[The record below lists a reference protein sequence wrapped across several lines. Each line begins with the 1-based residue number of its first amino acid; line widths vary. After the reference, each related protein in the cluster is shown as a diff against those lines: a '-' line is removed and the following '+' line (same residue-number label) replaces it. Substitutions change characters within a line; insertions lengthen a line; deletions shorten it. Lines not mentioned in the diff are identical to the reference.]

1 MSSSGSK
8 KAIYAALAGNSLIAL
23 TKFAGSTY
31 TGSSAMLSEAIHSL
45 VDTGNQG
52 LLLYGLKRSKKPADQ
67 YHPFGYGME
76 LYFWAFV
83 VAIVIFALGAGVS
96 IYEGVKHIL
105 HPRILTNAYINYII
119 LGLAIVFECG
129 SWWVAY
135 REFRTSKGDMNFL
148 EATRRSKD
156 PALFTVL
163 FEDTAALLGLIVAL
177 IGISLA
183 QVLGVPELDGIA
195 SVVIGLILAATSGLL
210 AYETKGLLVGEATD
224 PDTVEGLRS
233 ILTSAPGID
242 RVNELRTLHFSPQD
256 ILVVISAD
264 FSRSL
269 DSNAVE
275 GQVAEL
281 ERDIKNAYPGIT
293 RVFIEAQSI
302 SAHQRDL
309 TERTETE
316 DSKP

>member
-23 TKFAGSTY
+23 TKFAGFAY

-52 LLLYGLKRSKKPADQ
+52 LLLYGLKRSKKLADER
-67 YHPFGYGME
+67 HPFGYGME

-135 REFRTSKGDMNFL
+135 REFRTSKGDMSFL

-183 QVLGVPELDGIA
+183 QVLDVPELDGIA

-224 PDTVEGLRS
+224 PDTVDGLRS

-256 ILVVISAD
+256 ILVAISAD
-264 FSRSL
+264 FSPSL

>member
-52 LLLYGLKRSKKPADQ
+52 LLLYGLKRSKKPADK

-119 LGLAIVFECG
+119 LGLAIVFESG

-135 REFRTSKGDMNFL
+135 REFRTSKGDMSVL

-275 GQVAEL
+275 GQIAEL

>member
-23 TKFAGSTY
+23 TKFAGSAY

-52 LLLYGLKRSKKPADQ
+52 LLLYGLKRSKKPADER
-67 YHPFGYGME
+67 HPFGYGME

-105 HPRILTNAYINYII
+105 HPRIITNAYINYII

-135 REFRTSKGDMNFL
+135 REFRTSKGDMSFL

-183 QVLGVPELDGIA
+183 QVLDVPELDGIA

-224 PDTVEGLRS
+224 PDTVDGLRS

-256 ILVVISAD
+256 ILVAISAD
-264 FSRSL
+264 FSPSL

>member
-23 TKFAGSTY
+23 TKFAGSAY

-52 LLLYGLKRSKKPADQ
+52 LLLYGLKRSKKPADER
-67 YHPFGYGME
+67 HPFGYGME

-105 HPRILTNAYINYII
+105 HPRIITNAYINYII

-135 REFRTSKGDMNFL
+135 REFRTSKGDMSFL
-148 EATRRSKD
+148 EATQRSKD

-183 QVLGVPELDGIA
+183 QVLGIPELDGIA
-195 SVVIGLILAATSGLL
+195 SVVIGLILVATSGLL

-256 ILVVISAD
+256 ILVTISVD
-264 FSRSL
+264 FSPSL

-275 GQVAEL
+275 GQVAAL

-302 SAHQRDL
+302 LAHQRDL
-309 TERTETE
+309 SERIDTEEST
-316 DSKP
+316 P

>member
-23 TKFAGSTY
+23 TKFAGSAY

-52 LLLYGLKRSKKPADQ
+52 LLLYGLKRSKKPADER
-67 YHPFGYGME
+67 HPFGYGME

-105 HPRILTNAYINYII
+105 HPRIITNAYINYII

-135 REFRTSKGDMNFL
+135 REFRTSKRDMSFL

-183 QVLGVPELDGIA
+183 QVLDIPQLDGVA

-210 AYETKGLLVGEATD
+210 AYETKGLLVGEAAD
-224 PDTVEGLRS
+224 PFTVEGLRS

-242 RVNELRTLHFSPQD
+242 CVNELRTLHFSPQD
-256 ILVVISAD
+256 ILVAISAD
-264 FSRSL
+264 FSPSL

-316 DSKP
+316 DRKP

>member
-23 TKFAGSTY
+23 TKFAGSAY

-52 LLLYGLKRSKKPADQ
+52 LLLYGLKRSKKPADER
-67 YHPFGYGME
+67 HPFGYGME

-105 HPRILTNAYINYII
+105 HPRIITNAYINYII

-135 REFRTSKGDMNFL
+135 REFRTSKGDMSFL

-183 QVLGVPELDGIA
+183 QVHDIPELDGIA

-256 ILVVISAD
+256 ILVAISAD
-264 FSRSL
+264 FSPSL

-309 TERTETE
+309 TERIDTEEST
-316 DSKP
+316 P

>member
-23 TKFAGSTY
+23 TKFAGSAY

-83 VAIVIFALGAGVS
+83 VAIIIFALGAGVS

-119 LGLAIVFECG
+119 LGLAIVFESG

-183 QVLGVPELDGIA
+183 QVLDIPELDGIA

-256 ILVVISAD
+256 ILVAISAD
-264 FSRSL
+264 FSPSL

-309 TERTETE
+309 TERIDTEEST
-316 DSKP
+316 P

>member
-23 TKFAGSTY
+23 TKFAGSAY

-52 LLLYGLKRSKKPADQ
+52 LLLYGLKRSKKPADER
-67 YHPFGYGME
+67 HPFGYGME

-105 HPRILTNAYINYII
+105 HPRIITNAYINYII

-135 REFRTSKGDMNFL
+135 REFRTSKGDMSIL

-183 QVLGVPELDGIA
+183 QVLDIPELDGIA
-195 SVVIGLILAATSGLL
+195 SVVIGLILVATSGLL
-210 AYETKGLLVGEATD
+210 AYETKGLLVGEAAD
-224 PDTVEGLRS
+224 PVTVEGLRS

-242 RVNELRTLHFSPQD
+242 CVNELRTLHFSPQD
-256 ILVVISAD
+256 ILVAISAD
-264 FSRSL
+264 FSPSL